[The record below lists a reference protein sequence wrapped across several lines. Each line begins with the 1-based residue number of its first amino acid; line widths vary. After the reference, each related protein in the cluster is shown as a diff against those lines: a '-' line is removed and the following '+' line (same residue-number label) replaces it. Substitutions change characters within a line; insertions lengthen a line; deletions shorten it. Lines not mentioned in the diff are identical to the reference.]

1 VREIAEIASRIR
13 SLNQRPA
20 WLATVV
26 AVQGSAYRRPGAR
39 LLFSRDGKLAGG
51 ISGGCLEREV
61 MRTGEWLAQRGPV
74 LRIFDGDH
82 EDDGKSAARSGCNGL
97 VEVLIQQVTPA
108 LGETLQRAASELAQ
122 QRAVALTTLLP
133 SGRIFLEQLKP
144 APHLSVFGIGDDAVP
159 VARLATQVGFDVT
172 VRAAHGGFGARARF
186 SGVAPLELGPAAELR
201 LQLYARLFAVV
212 MTHDY
217 EQDRATLAALLRTK
231 ARYIGVLGPARRTQR
246 MLTEVQA
253 TDSIP
258 PERLAC
264 VHGPAG
270 LHLGGEGPDAIAL
283 AIVAE
288 AQAVLH
294 GKQAGFLRG
303 RHGAIHDP
311 EPRAVRVLQAEG
323 A

>member
-1 VREIAEIASRIR
+1 MREIAEIASRLR
-13 SLNQRPA
+13 NLGPQPA

-26 AVQGSAYRRPGAR
+26 AIQGSAYRRPGAR

-74 LRIFDGDH
+74 LRIFDGSRD
-82 EDDGKSAARSGCNGL
+82 EDGHGAARSGCNGL
-97 VEVLIQQVTPA
+97 VEVLIQEVTPA
-108 LGETLQRAASELAQ
+108 VSETLQRAAGELAQ
-122 QRAVALTTLLP
+122 QRSVALTTLLP
-133 SGRIFLEQLKP
+133 SGRIFVEQLQP
-144 APHLSVFGIGDDAVP
+144 APHLSVFGIGDDVVP

-186 SGVAPLELGPAAELR
+186 SGVAPLELRPVADHSLAH
-201 LQLYARLFAVV
+201 YARLFAVV

-217 EQDRATLAALLRTK
+217 EQDRATLAALLRSQ
-231 ARYIGVLGPARRTQR
+231 ARYIGMLGPARRTQR
-246 MLTEVQA
+246 MLNEIQA
-253 TDSIP
+253 REACP
-258 PERLAC
+258 LERLAC

-288 AQAVLH
+288 AQTVLH
-294 GKQAGFLRG
+294 GKQGGFLRAQKA
-303 RHGAIHDP
+303 AIHDQEQP
-311 EPRAVRVLQAEG
+311 AVRVLQAEG

>member
-1 VREIAEIASRIR
+1 VREIAEIASR
-13 SLNQRPA
+13 LGNLAQQRA

-26 AVQGSAYRRPGAR
+26 AIQGSAYRRPGAR

-74 LRIFDGDH
+74 LRIFDASRD
-82 EDDGKSAARSGCNGL
+82 DDGPSVLRSGCNGL
-97 VEVLIQQVTPA
+97 VEVLIQEVTPA
-108 LGETLQRAASELAQ
+108 LGDTLQRAAGELAQ
-122 QRAVALTTLLP
+122 QRAVALITLLP
-133 SGRIFLEQLKP
+133 SGRIFLEQLEP
-144 APHLSVFGIGDDAVP
+144 APHLAVFGIGDDVVP

-186 SGVAPLELGPAAELR
+186 NGVAPLELAPAADHR
-201 LQLYARLFAVV
+201 LQHYARLFAVV

-217 EQDRATLAALLRTK
+217 EQDRATLAALLRSP
-231 ARYIGVLGPARRTQR
+231 ARYIGMLGPARRTQR
-246 MLTEVQA
+246 MLTEIQA
-253 TDSIP
+253 GEPSP

-270 LHLGGEGPDAIAL
+270 LHLGGEGPEAIAL

-294 GKQAGFLRG
+294 GKQGGFLRSH
-303 RHGAIHDP
+303 RAPIHDHDQH
-311 EPRAVRVLQAEG
+311 ASRVLQAEG

>member
-1 VREIAEIASRIR
+1 MREIAEIASRLQ
-13 SLNQRPA
+13 SLSQRPA

-74 LRIFDGDH
+74 LRIFDANH
-82 EDDGKSAARSGCNGL
+82 DDDSQSAGRSGCNGL

-108 LGETLQRAASELAQ
+108 LVDTLQRAAGELAQ

-133 SGRIFLEQLKP
+133 SGRIFLEQLHP

-186 SGVAPLELGPAAELR
+186 SGVAPLALAPPVDHG
-201 LQLYARLFAVV
+201 LQHYAQLFAVV

-246 MLTEVQA
+246 ILTEIQA
-253 TDSIP
+253 SEPTP
-258 PERLAC
+258 AERLAC
-264 VHGPAG
+264 VHAPVG
-270 LHLGGEGPDAIAL
+270 LHLGGEGPEAIAL

-303 RHGAIHDP
+303 RQGAIHDP
-311 EPRAVRVLQAEG
+311 EPRAVRVRQAEG

>member
-1 VREIAEIASRIR
+1 VREIAEIASR
-13 SLNQRPA
+13 LAQLAPQPA

-74 LRIFDGDH
+74 LRIFDATRD
-82 EDDGKSAARSGCNGL
+82 DDGHRVVRSGCNGQ
-97 VEVLIQQVTPA
+97 VEVLIQEVTPA
-108 LGETLQRAASELAQ
+108 LSETLQRAAGELAQ
-122 QRAVALTTLLP
+122 QRSIALTTLLP
-133 SGRIFLEQLKP
+133 SGRFFLEQLEP
-144 APHLSVFGIGDDAVP
+144 APHLSVFGIGDDVVP
-159 VARLATQVGFDVT
+159 IARLATQVGFDVT

-186 SGVAPLELGPAAELR
+186 SGVAPLALAPAADHA
-201 LQLYARLFAVV
+201 LQHYARLFAVV

-217 EQDRATLAALLRTK
+217 EQDRATLAALLRSA
-231 ARYIGVLGPARRTQR
+231 ARYIGMLGPAHRTRR
-246 MLTEVQA
+246 MLTEIQA
-253 TDSIP
+253 REASP

-270 LHLGGEGPDAIAL
+270 LHLGGEGPEAIAL
-283 AIVAE
+283 SIVAE

-294 GKQAGFLRG
+294 GKQAGSLRSRRG
-303 RHGAIHDP
+303 PIHDQDQP
-311 EPRAVRVLQAEG
+311 AVRVLQAEG

>member
-1 VREIAEIASRIR
+1 MREIAEIASR
-13 SLNQRPA
+13 LAQLAPQPA

-74 LRIFDGDH
+74 LRIFDANRD
-82 EDDGKSAARSGCNGL
+82 DDGHSAVRNGCNGL
-97 VEVLIQQVTPA
+97 VEVLIQEVTPA
-108 LGETLQRAASELAQ
+108 VSETLQLAAGELAQ
-122 QRAVALTTLLP
+122 QRSVALTTLLP
-133 SGRIFLEQLKP
+133 SGRIFVEQLEP
-144 APHLSVFGIGDDAVP
+144 APHLSVFGIGDDVVP

-186 SGVAPLELGPAAELR
+186 SGVAPLELAPAADHSLHH
-201 LQLYARLFAVV
+201 YARLFAVV

-217 EQDRATLAALLRTK
+217 EQDRATLAVLLRSP
-231 ARYIGVLGPARRTQR
+231 ARYIAMLGPARRTQR
-246 MLTEVQA
+246 MLTEIQA
-253 TDSIP
+253 DEPSP
-258 PERLAC
+258 PDRLAC

-270 LHLGGEGPDAIAL
+270 LHLGGEGPEAIAL
-283 AIVAE
+283 SIIAE

-294 GKQAGFLRG
+294 GKPAGFLRA
-303 RHGAIHDP
+303 RQAPIHDQDQP
-311 EPRAVRVLQAEG
+311 ELRMPQAEG